1 MGTMGM
7 GIRRGLGELG
17 PFLFVFRRRAPVFGI
32 QVRGLGDIVFLRAL
46 LDGLPLVLR
55 RRNLGLARL
64 ILVLCDGR
72 QWTCRVR
79 YLGAITQKA
88 PWTPLTERPRPRK
101 LVHAFSPMG
110 TI

>member
-1 MGTMGM
+1 MEMGAMGTMGM

-17 PFLFVFRRRAPVFGI
+17 RFLFVFRRRAPVFGI

-72 QWTCRVR
+72 YYTCRVR

-88 PWTPLTERPRPRK
+88 PYP
-101 LVHAFSPMG
+101 
-110 TI
+110 

>member
-7 GIRRGLGELG
+7 VIRRGLGELG

-72 QWTCRVR
+72 YYTCRVR

-88 PWTPLTERPRPRK
+88 PYP
-101 LVHAFSPMG
+101 
-110 TI
+110 

>member
-1 MGTMGM
+1 MILSLEPRRVIMGMAMGTMGTMGM

-17 PFLFVFRRRAPVFGI
+17 PFLFVVRRRAPVFGI

-64 ILVLCDGR
+64 IHVLCDGR
-72 QWTCRVR
+72 
-79 YLGAITQKA
+79 
-88 PWTPLTERPRPRK
+88 
-101 LVHAFSPMG
+101 
-110 TI
+110 

>member
-46 LDGLPLVLR
+46 LDGLQLMLR
-55 RRNLGLARL
+55 RRIQWDLPVLYLSFATVGT
-64 ILVLCDGR
+64 ILVG
-72 QWTCRVR
+72 
-79 YLGAITQKA
+79 
-88 PWTPLTERPRPRK
+88 
-101 LVHAFSPMG
+101 
-110 TI
+110 